1 MTSLYADSYTDSGQN
16 PLDMIEGLLGT
27 NEWPF
32 ERVTD
37 DEITASVSGKWCEY
51 HMRFFWREDGRVLQT
66 ACVFDARIPA
76 PRRAKIFETLALIN
90 ERMWVGHFEIWTDE
104 NVLMYRHATI
114 AEADTFGISSQVCE
128 TLIETALSECERFFP
143 VFQFV
148 IWAGKEPAEA
158 IEAALLETVGEA

>member
-1 MTSLYADSYTDSGQN
+1 MTSLYHDSHVDSGPN
-16 PLDMIEGLLGT
+16 PLDLIEQLLGS

-37 DEITASVSGKWCEY
+37 DEITASVTGKWCEY

-66 ACVFDARIPA
+66 ACVFDARIPD
-76 PRRAKIFETLALIN
+76 PRRAKIFETLSLIN
-90 ERMWVGHFEIWTDE
+90 ERMWVGHFEIWSDE
-104 NVLMYRHATI
+104 NVLMYRHATM
-114 AEADTFGISSQVCE
+114 ADADAQGISPEVCE

-158 IEAALLETVGEA
+158 IESALLETVGEA